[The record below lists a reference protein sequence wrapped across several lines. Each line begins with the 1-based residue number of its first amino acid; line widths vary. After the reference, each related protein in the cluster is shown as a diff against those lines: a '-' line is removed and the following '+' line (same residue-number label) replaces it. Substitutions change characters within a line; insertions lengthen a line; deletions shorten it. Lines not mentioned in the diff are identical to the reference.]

1 MKASICALCPGL
13 QILRQSLLWNF
24 NTKVLLVSSSG
35 LGFIGGKDWVLFN
48 PDSNALCSDW
58 DKWLSK
64 CVQVVLWWFGLSGKT
79 CGEDTWPTWV
89 LSGYD
94 QWDHH
99 RQCPDAGSALCY
111 HHINSGNRGKKGG
124 MTLTRCHLVE
134 LIPQTKQNEASFEVQ
149 VRWEGEPNAID

>member
-99 RQCPDAGSALCY
+99 SVLMQAALSA
-111 HHINSGNRGKKGG
+111 IITSIRGIGENKGG